1 MTNGQLYSPLNNVT
15 HTMLLPL
22 LPRPIGFPVPDLKF
36 NHSNL
41 VLEGAYLFLSVA
53 LIYFSF
59 PIILLDMSFILSSLN
74 ISLGKC
80 FNWLCSLW
88 GGDTVPPFPCRAAR
102 LEGKSTLSFIHSS
115 RIYSP
120 NKYALDLCKSARLK
134 EITGVLIS

>member
-1 MTNGQLYSPLNNVT
+1 
-15 HTMLLPL
+15 MLLPL

-74 ISLGKC
+74 ISLGISTPGPM
-80 FNWLCSLW
+80 NSS
-88 GGDTVPPFPCRAAR
+88 PP
-102 LEGKSTLSFIHSS
+102 T
-115 RIYSP
+115 
-120 NKYALDLCKSARLK
+120 ALGAS
-134 EITGVLIS
+134 